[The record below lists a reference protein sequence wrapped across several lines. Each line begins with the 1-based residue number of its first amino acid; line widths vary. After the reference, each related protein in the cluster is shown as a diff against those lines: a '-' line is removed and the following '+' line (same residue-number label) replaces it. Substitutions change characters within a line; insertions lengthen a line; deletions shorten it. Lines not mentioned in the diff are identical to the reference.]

1 MVRAFLLP
9 ENQRSAVSG
18 QRSAVSGQR
27 SAVSQD
33 YIHSNYEQALNPA
46 CSYQHPVLYSG
57 LPLLRLPS
65 K

>member
-27 SAVSQD
+27 SAVSG
-33 YIHSNYEQALNPA
+33 EQTLNPA
-46 CSYQHPVLYSG
+46 FS
-57 LPLLRLPS
+57 
-65 K
+65 